1 MNTEEELYQS
11 VYGDAAASDTDSA
24 AEEAA
29 EIPVTDDTAH
39 TETVEEPAVE
49 EVEVVEETTDAETTD
64 ETAETETDTP
74 TEEDNFQDL
83 LDPIPTPEQLL
94 EKHKATRPSQAI
106 KDDLTMLSTEWRKT
120 QDSLDKIGGQEG
132 ITALEPVAQLLKN
145 ATPTSQDALGAFDSM
160 LKVNRDATLLGIL
173 ESTSIML
180 EGTDPIFKLIGDE
193 LMQKTFGNGV
203 TTSHIRNLVA
213 LEQAGYIQMEEDMK
227 SLGENTDAGSLFAK
241 QTDTIRNL
249 EKQLAET
256 QSILNDPEKLA
267 ARTTSKADQVFE
279 TDFDAKIQE
288 AVTPFLEKGKWNV
301 DSALAKHV
309 LPSIINGLKNEP
321 EYRAVKSFVAKDGYT
336 AEKMPF
342 AVSSAMNT
350 LTTKAKARVAKAISE
365 INADLRAKPTLN
377 AVVKEKVIETK
388 PKSVPLVDRPYSSG
402 IRGSSSIDREE
413 DELYKRTLGVAA

>member
-1 MNTEEELYQS
+1 
-11 VYGDAAASDTDSA
+11 
-24 AEEAA
+24 
-29 EIPVTDDTAH
+29 
-39 TETVEEPAVE
+39 
-49 EVEVVEETTDAETTD
+49 
-64 ETAETETDTP
+64 
-74 TEEDNFQDL
+74 
-83 LDPIPTPEQLL
+83 
-94 EKHKATRPSQAI
+94 
-106 KDDLTMLSTEWRKT
+106 
-120 QDSLDKIGGQEG
+120 
-132 ITALEPVAQLLKN
+132 
-145 ATPTSQDALGAFDSM
+145 M

-180 EGTDPIFKLIGDE
+180 EGIDPIFKLIGDE

-203 TTSHIRNLVA
+203 TTGHIRNLVA

-227 SLGENTDAGSLFAK
+227 TLGENTDAGSLFARLTEDNRSLK
-241 QTDTIRNL
+241 S
-249 EKQLAET
+249 QLAET
-256 QSILNDPEKLA
+256 NAILNDPEKLA

-288 AVTPFLEKGKWNV
+288 AVTPFLEKGKWKA

-350 LTTKAKARVAKAISE
+350 LTNKAKARVAKAISE
-365 INADLRAKPTLN
+365 INADLRSKPTLN
-377 AVVKEKVIETK
+377 AVVKEKVVETK

-402 IRGSSSIDREE
+402 IRGSISIDREE
-413 DELYKRTLGVAA
+413 DELFKRTIGVAA

>member
-1 MNTEEELYQS
+1 
-11 VYGDAAASDTDSA
+11 
-24 AEEAA
+24 
-29 EIPVTDDTAH
+29 
-39 TETVEEPAVE
+39 
-49 EVEVVEETTDAETTD
+49 
-64 ETAETETDTP
+64 
-74 TEEDNFQDL
+74 
-83 LDPIPTPEQLL
+83 
-94 EKHKATRPSQAI
+94 
-106 KDDLTMLSTEWRKT
+106 MLQT
-120 QDSLDKIGGQEG
+120 
-132 ITALEPVAQLLKN
+132 
-145 ATPTSQDALGAFDSM
+145 
-160 LKVNRDATLLGIL
+160 NRDGVLLGIL

-180 EGTDPIFKLIGDE
+180 EGKDPIFKLIGDE

-203 TTSHIRNLVA
+203 TTGHIRNLVA

-227 SLGENTDAGSLFAK
+227 TLGENTDAGSLFATQK
-241 QTDTIRNL
+241 DTIRNL

-256 QSILNDPEKLA
+256 TAILNDPEKLA

-288 AVTPFLEKGKWNV
+288 AVTPFLEKGKWKA

-365 INADLRAKPTLN
+365 INADLRSKPTLN
-377 AVVKEKVIETK
+377 AVVKEKVVETK

-402 IRGSSSIDREE
+402 IRGSNSIDREE
-413 DELYKRTLGVAA
+413 DELFKRTIGVAA